1 METETLRN
9 ADRWF
14 ALHDI
19 NTFIHKDKI
28 YIDTEAFELE
38 LSEKEIEYRAEL
50 YVNLKNK
57 NLLKQNTYEKL

>member
-38 LSEKEIEYRAEL
+38 LSEKEIE
-50 YVNLKNK
+50 
-57 NLLKQNTYEKL
+57 